1 MGKGAIFSLFNYLCS
16 VTTHNSIFRSS
27 RVWGLD
33 DYHCIPFYLGACQMM
48 AREQSQKHNSLKRRE
63 NGDVQE
69 CTKEKVSDDN
79 DKDESANRMHRNP
92 YLPINPS
99 SGPVKIDGIDT
110 IDDDDDEDDHWAPSV
125 IHNHHVL
132 DTQSS
137 TYIYLSCIQ
146 FIRRI
151 KPNAPFFESSPMLDD
166 ISNLRSWSKA
176 ASGLLRLYEGE
187 VLDKLPVVQHFVFG
201 KIFSA
206 DWSPSRKA
214 PLQAPETTFAVNVPM
229 GEQCVAPWANSS
241 PAHASL
247 ESSPPGGMPPTR
259 APWAK

>member
-1 MGKGAIFSLFNYLCS
+1 M
-16 VTTHNSIFRSS
+16 
-27 RVWGLD
+27 VWGLD

-48 AREQSQKHNSLKRRE
+48 AREQSQKNTRQHRRE
-63 NGDVQE
+63 KGDTQE
-69 CTKEKVSDDN
+69 QAREKVSDIDI
-79 DKDESANRMHRNP
+79 DKDESANRMHNNP
-92 YLPINPS
+92 YLPISPS
-99 SGPVKIDGIDT
+99 HVQSVVT
-110 IDDDDDEDDHWAPSV
+110 NTNNDDEDHWTPSV

-132 DTQSS
+132 DTHSP

-146 FIRRI
+146 FIRQI

-166 ISNLRSWSKA
+166 ISNLGSWSKA

-201 KIFSA
+201 KIFYA

-214 PLQAPETTFAVNVPM
+214 PREAPETTFIVNVSM
-229 GEQCVAPWANSS
+229 GEQCVAPWADSKVSS
-241 PAHASL
+241 DHASM
-247 ESSPPGGMPPTR
+247 ESGPSTTYTGGMPPTR